1 MANPSRKQNRSRSSD
16 FWRKHVD
23 DWRASKLTQ
32 AEYCRR
38 HNLSVGAFWHWK
50 RRFLEQYD
58 EPSSNEKPDIVP
70 IPMQHLTIKE
80 TQQPIILH
88 ASGYQIELSGD
99 FCQATL
105 VKLLE
110 TLGRFS

>member
-1 MANPSRKQNRSRSSD
+1 MAKASRKQKKPRSSE

-23 DWRASKLTQ
+23 GWRASKLTQ

-38 HNLSVGAFWHWK
+38 NKLSAGAFWHWK
-50 RRFLEQYD
+50 RRFLDQD
-58 EPSSNEKPDIVP
+58 EESAPINKPDIVP
-70 IPMQHLTIKE
+70 IPVQQFTIKE
-80 TQQPIILH
+80 ARQPIILH
-88 ASGYQIELSGD
+88 ASGYQIELAGD

-110 TLGRFS
+110 TLGRFA

>member
-1 MANPSRKQNRSRSSD
+1 MAKTSRKQRKPHSSD

-23 DWRASKLTQ
+23 GWRASKLTQ

-38 HNLSVGAFWHWK
+38 HKLSAGAFYHWK
-50 RRFLEQYD
+50 RRFLGQSE
-58 EPSSNEKPDIVP
+58 NFRNKTPDIVA
-70 IPMQHLTIKE
+70 IPVQQITVKE
-80 TQQPIILH
+80 IQQSIILH

-99 FCQATL
+99 FCQGTL

-110 TLGRFS
+110 TLGRFA

>member
-1 MANPSRKQNRSRSSD
+1 MAKTSRKQIKPRSSD

-23 DWRASKLTQ
+23 GWRASKLTQ

-38 HNLSVGAFWHWK
+38 HNLSSGAFWHWK
-50 RRFLEQYD
+50 RRFLSHGED
-58 EPSSNEKPDIVP
+58 ALCKTPDIFA
-70 IPMQHLTIKE
+70 IPVQQITAKE
-80 TQQPIILH
+80 ARQPIILH

-105 VKLLE
+105 AKLLE
-110 TLGRFS
+110 TLGRFA

>member
-1 MANPSRKQNRSRSSD
+1 MAKASRKQKKPRSAE

-23 DWRASKLTQ
+23 GWRASKLTQ

-38 HNLSVGAFWHWK
+38 HNLSAGAFYHWK
-50 RRFLEQYD
+50 RRFLSHGED
-58 EPSSNEKPDIVP
+58 VSGNTPDIVA
-70 IPMQHLTIKE
+70 IPVQQITVKE
-80 TQQPIILH
+80 IQQPIILH
-88 ASGYQIELSGD
+88 ASGYQIELPSD

-110 TLGRFS
+110 TLGRFA